1 MYCYLFSICRACRS
15 WHPFWSCTRC
25 SELVLIQVRFAS
37 GGISHLYQLPW
48 WKEFEEV
55 ISSILPNSFPKPFL
69 RYLSQLTLARRTK
82 RRVPPIDNVSD
93 WVLSFALRAATI
105 VASDSHRGFSLLA
118 NLEMVA
124 RLAHDNQKP
133 VWLGYDTQ
141 FQQIAAAVPSEAKLK
156 KLNSQLLQWSK
167 QWKTVKVEKQ
177 SKVCLKWNEGKFCDF
192 SYFPRAHHCTDCQ
205 KA

>member
-1 MYCYLFSICRACRS
+1 MVERICEGDFI
-15 WHPFWSCTRC
+15 H
-25 SELVLIQVRFAS
+25 FANF
-37 GGISHLYQLPW
+37 LP
-48 WKEFEEV
+48 KTIFEIFV
-55 ISSILPNSFPKPFL
+55 TAHTSKD
-69 RYLSQLTLARRTK
+69 K
-82 RRVPPIDNVSD
+82 KKRVPPIDNVSD
-93 WVLSFALRAATI
+93 WVLSFALQAATI
-105 VASDSHRGFSLLA
+105 VASDYHRGFSLLA

-192 SYFPRAHHCTDCQ
+192 SFFPRAHHCTDCQ